1 VTRLPLVVAVTTMEV
16 AMPTAV
22 VLSAAG
28 TVGLTQT
35 GAAAVVLALRMEAA
49 VVTAEL
55 VMEEM
60 R

>member
-1 VTRLPLVVAVTTMEV
+1 MTRLPLVVAVTTMEV

-35 GAAAVVLALRMEAA
+35 GVAAVVVALRMETV
-49 VVTAEL
+49 VVTTEL
-55 VMEEM
+55 VVELMS
-60 R
+60 

>member
-1 VTRLPLVVAVTTMEV
+1 MTRLPLVVAVTTMEV

-35 GAAAVVLALRMEAA
+35 GVAAVVLALRMEAA

>member
-35 GAAAVVLALRMEAA
+35 GVAAVVLALRMEAA

>member
-1 VTRLPLVVAVTTMEV
+1 MTRLPLVVAVTTMEV
-16 AMPTAV
+16 AMPAAV

-28 TVGLTQT
+28 TVGLTQV
-35 GAAAVVLALRMEAA
+35 GVAAVVLALRMEAA

>member
-1 VTRLPLVVAVTTMEV
+1 MTRLPLVVAVTTMEV

>member
-1 VTRLPLVVAVTTMEV
+1 MEV
-16 AMPTAV
+16 AMPAAV